1 VYPGVATRVAT
12 RGVVTSRLLLS
23 LFGPCLVG
31 VCCCS
36 CLFGCGTALVVAQG
50 EMLAGPLPYTS
61 FLGVR
66 PGVCHCVQGAQ
77 QGGLLQ
83 LSALTRSAALGA
95 ICLAGFFAFSALRAS
110 FGAVSAECVILC
122 ETARGECKQMD
133 TEWHGILR
141 S

>member
-1 VYPGVATRVAT
+1 MAQGVCRACSKCAVGGAARVYPGVGTRVAT
-12 RGVVTSRLLLS
+12 RGVVMSRLLLS
-23 LFGPCLVG
+23 LFRPCLVG

-61 FLGVR
+61 VLGVR
-66 PGVCHCVQGAQ
+66 PGVWHCVQGAQ

-83 LSALTRSAALGA
+83 LPALTRSAALGA

-110 FGAVSAECVILC
+110 FGAVSAECVSL
-122 ETARGECKQMD
+122 
-133 TEWHGILR
+133 
-141 S
+141 